1 MVKNLPASAKKC
13 RRLRFSPSIGKI
25 PWRRKWKPIPLF
37 LLGNPMD
44 RGVYTIPGGLKES
57 DATFASKK
65 QQQQNQGNGVERNAH
80 VMGAKSLMKI
90 IKII

>member
-1 MVKNLPASAKKC
+1 
-13 RRLRFSPSIGKI
+13 
-25 PWRRKWKPIPLF
+25 
-37 LLGNPMD
+37 MD

-57 DATFASKK
+57 GATFASKK